1 MSWSSRP
8 TRRAF
13 VVASG
18 SGLAGLA
25 AGRHAFAQTVPDM
38 KRFAGTTIE
47 VNLIK
52 SPRGDTLQKYQS
64 EFEALTGIKVNSEQT
79 PEQQQRQKTTIEL
92 SSGKPSFDVVHI
104 SYHVQKRQF
113 EKGGWLADLSGPIA
127 DPALTPPGFWDD
139 FAQAGKTFAKDG
151 QKVGALPL
159 SVDYWIIYYNK
170 ELFAKKNLAYPTTFE
185 ELITTAEALNDP
197 KAQIS
202 GFVARGLKNAN
213 TPVWTSLMLGWDTPA
228 VDPAGKLLT
237 DTPDAVAAAA
247 LYQRLMTKAAPRG
260 VTGFN
265 WAECQS
271 AFLQGRVG
279 MWFDGVG
286 FAPPLEDPDKSR
298 VVGKVGY
305 GVMPRGPKAH
315 AAATTGDGI
324 GVTAASTK
332 KDAAYLY
339 CQWAVSKQIGA
350 RMLQAGAGV
359 PFRNSVLTDPE
370 VRKGVTMPPAW
381 LDAVVASGK
390 ISRLA
395 LPVIIPVTEFRDVFG
410 IALSNMLSGADP
422 ASELRNATADFEPIL
437 ARSEKA

>member
-1 MSWSSRP
+1 MTWSSTP
-8 TRRAF
+8 TRRGF
-13 VVASG
+13 VAG
-18 SGLAGLA
+18 SGLGLTGLA
-25 AGRHAFAQTVPDM
+25 LGRPAAAQPAPDP

-52 SPRGDTLQKYQS
+52 SPRGDTLQKYEK

-139 FAQAGKTFAKDG
+139 FAEAGKLFAQDG
-151 QKVGALPL
+151 NKVGALPL

-170 ELFAKKNLAYPTTFE
+170 ELFAKKNLPYPTTFE
-185 ELITTAEALNDP
+185 ELLATAEALNDP
-197 KAQIS
+197 KAQVS

-228 VDPAGKLLT
+228 VDPSGKLLT

-247 LYQRLMTKAAPRG
+247 LYQKLMTKAAPRG

-339 CQWAVSKQIGA
+339 CQWAVSKGIGA

-370 VRKGVTMPPAW
+370 VRKGVTMPAGW

-422 ASELRNATADFEPIL
+422 AAELRSATADFQPIL